1 MSNNLNYNPDV
12 LTCLANLSN
21 DEVFTPPEIVN
32 QMLDLLPID
41 LWQNKD
47 AKFLDPV
54 TKSGVFLREI
64 AKRLNIGLAEQIPDS
79 QTRLNHIFKNQ
90 LYGISI
96 TELTGFLARR
106 SVYCCK
112 KANSPLSICTDFDN
126 EQGNIVFKRIQHTW
140 HNNKCTY
147 CGASQE
153 VYDRGGDLESH
164 AYQFIHIDNL
174 LDIFG
179 VDMKFDVIIGNP
191 PYQLNVGIEQD
202 NYSIPIYHKFVE
214 QAKKLNPRYLS
225 MIIPARWYA
234 GGRGLDEF
242 RNQMLTDEQIRT
254 IVDFPNAVD
263 CFAGVDISGG
273 VCYFLWERDS
283 SGNTQVK
290 SIRKNIINT
299 MYRPLL
305 EKNLNTFVRFNEAIS
320 IIRKI
325 RHIHQGEWFDSI
337 VSPQTPFGLYS
348 SFNDYLDDPFQN
360 SVAIYTVKGK
370 KYIHREQILKNLEW
384 VDGIKLYIA
393 KSYGERGDYP
403 YLFIGKPFLGE
414 PNSCCT
420 QTYLH
425 IGGFQNEISA
435 RNARDYMTTRFFRF
449 CVSLRKNTQDA
460 MRAVYANVPIQDFS
474 ESWTDEKLYKKYG
487 LTQEEIAFIESMIRP
502 MELES

>member
-1 MSNNLNYNPDV
+1 MLNDINYNPDV

-21 DEVFTPPEIVN
+21 DEVFTPPDIVN
-32 QMLDLLPID
+32 QMLDLLPTN
-41 LWQNKD
+41 LWQNKN

-64 AKRLNIGLAEQIPDS
+64 AKRLNRGLAEQIPDS

-126 EQGNIVFKRIQHTW
+126 EQGNIVFKRIEHTW
-140 HNNKCTY
+140 QGGKCTY
-147 CGASQE
+147 CGASQAT
-153 VYDRGGDLESH
+153 YDRDDALETH
-164 AYQFIHIDNL
+164 AYQFIHTDNL
-174 LDIFG
+174 QDIFG

-502 MELES
+502 MELE

>member
-64 AKRLNIGLAEQIPDS
+64 AKRLNIGLAEQIPNQ

-126 EQGNIVFKRIQHTW
+126 EQGNIVFKRIEHTW
-140 HNNKCTY
+140 QGGKCTY
-147 CGASQE
+147 CGASQAT
-153 VYDRGGDLESH
+153 YDRDDALETH
-164 AYQFIHIDNL
+164 AYQFIHTDNL
-174 LDIFG
+174 QDIFG

-202 NYSIPIYHKFVE
+202 NYSIPIYQKFVQ
-214 QAKKLNPRYLS
+214 QAKKLNPRYLT

-273 VCYFLWERDS
+273 VCYFLWERGS
-283 SGNTQVK
+283 GGNTQVK

-305 EKNLNTFVRFNEAIS
+305 EKNLNTFVRFNESIS

-435 RNARDYMTTRFFRF
+435 RSARDYMATRFFRF

-460 MRAVYANVPIQDFS
+460 MRAVYANVPLQDFS

-502 MELES
+502 MELE